1 MEISSSSA
9 VKAAEATYT
18 KDVKALAQHQREK
31 ASEAVLTA
39 DRAKIQ
45 ADQLAV
51 TAAKAAA
58 SGSVDVTV

>member
-1 MEISSSSA
+1 MEITSSSA
-9 VKAAEATYT
+9 VTTAQATYD

-31 ASEAVLTA
+31 ATEAVLTA

-45 ADQLAV
+45 SDQLAL

-58 SGSVDVTV
+58 TGSVDVTA